1 MVRLTPGLRFLASGA
16 IYGSIPFIGGL
27 VVKHLLDKA
36 FDAHIH
42 MWLVIVASLSAFP
55 VGAIIRLSL
64 KEWKDRH
71 DAATMGAQIVPKVT
85 GKWLGNLDVLQKVKE
100 VWASGYPGMC
110 SLTTFWFANQSMNLR
125 LLCCYLQVITLR
137 TCSFLMVQCST

>member
-16 IYGSIPFIGGL
+16 VYGSIPFIGGL
-27 VVKHLLDKA
+27 AVKHLLDKA

-42 MWLVIVASLSAFP
+42 MWLVIVASLSTFP

-71 DAATMGAQIVPKVT
+71 DAATMGAQIVPKVI
-85 GKWLGNLDVLQKVKE
+85 GIWLGNFDVLRKLKE
-100 VWASGYPGMC
+100 VWVSGYPGTC
-110 SLTTFWFANQSMNLR
+110 SRTTFCLVNLSMNLVFCVAICR
-125 LLCCYLQVITLR
+125 
-137 TCSFLMVQCST
+137 